1 MPAKPDAA
9 SPDGALA
16 RVNGGW
22 LSVPEQRALAWLVPR
37 LPAWLT
43 PDRLTAIGF
52 LGCLLGCAGYLLAPR
67 YPVALWLVN
76 LGLIVNWF
84 GDSTDGRVAQMR
96 GIERP
101 RYGFFLDQS
110 TDAFSQF
117 LFGVALGLSGYVSL
131 EIAAIGLAA
140 YLLMSVQSLLRA
152 EVSRVFALA
161 TGGIGLTEVRCL
173 FFLVNVAFYLVPPT
187 PFFSLAGMTLGYGD
201 LLGLVWIAVNLGLY
215 LAAMYATLKVLRRK
229 EPARRPQDR

>member
-1 MPAKPDAA
+1 MPPKADT
-9 SPDGALA
+9 ALS

-22 LSVPEQRALAWLVPR
+22 LAEPERRALSWLVPR

-43 PDRLTAIGF
+43 PDRLTAVGF
-52 LGCLLGCAGYLLAPR
+52 LGCLLACAGYLLAPR
-67 YPVALWLVN
+67 HPIALWLVN
-76 LGLIVNWF
+76 IGLVINWF
-84 GDSTDGRVAQMR
+84 GDSTDGRVAQAR

-117 LFGVALGLSGYVSL
+117 LFGLALGLSGYVSL

-152 EVSRVFALA
+152 EVSRVFSLA
-161 TGGIGLTEVRCL
+161 TGGFGLTEVRCL
-173 FFLVNVAFYLVPPT
+173 FFAANIAFYLLPPT
-187 PFFSLAGMTLGYGD
+187 PFAIGGLTLGYGD
-201 LLGLVWIAVNLGLY
+201 VLGMVWIVVNLGLY
-215 LAAMYATLKVLRRK
+215 LATMYAQLAVLRRE
-229 EPARRPQDR
+229 EP